1 MHPAAARHLERPLQ
15 YAQWCGRGGTAR
27 CPPIPIYGAQRALVW
42 SPILHDWQFQPKL
55 DGARNRN
62 EPAARYGSSPDSPLE
77 GDGLELLV
85 PQQESPGFPKRS
97 GSCPDGRGPIRLRPP
112 SRSSASAR
120 PHRHIAVPAQVWAR
134 LSLYPAG
141 VSAPSWRKG
150 TERGIQNPCVD
161 GPASQ
166 GLVAAGRRE
175 STIHANIASGRTQHL
190 YPCSGVL
197 FRRRTSDRRSRRR
210 SIFLNLSLA

>member
-1 MHPAAARHLERPLQ
+1 VKARPIRAGRVKGSCRRRCVNAIRISEHFRVVTPNVRRAVGGTVNQRHL
-15 YAQWCGRGGTAR
+15 
-27 CPPIPIYGAQRALVW
+27 
-42 SPILHDWQFQPKL
+42 K
-55 DGARNRN
+55 RNRKFV
-62 EPAARYGSSPDSPLE
+62 DSPQE

-85 PQQESPGFPKRS
+85 PQQESPGFPKHS
-97 GSCPDGRGPIRLRPP
+97 GSRRDGRGPIRLRPP

>member
-1 MHPAAARHLERPLQ
+1 VDSNFRFRDAFSHTS
-15 YAQWCGRGGTAR
+15 GRRIGTQVGGFWTR
-27 CPPIPIYGAQRALVW
+27 
-42 SPILHDWQFQPKL
+42 WQ
-55 DGARNRN
+55 NRF
-62 EPAARYGSSPDSPLE
+62 ATDSPLE

-85 PQQESPGFPKRS
+85 PQQESPGFPKHS
-97 GSCPDGRGPIRLRPP
+97 GSRRDGRGPIRLRPP

-150 TERGIQNPCVD
+150 TGRGIQNPCVD

-175 STIHANIASGRTQHL
+175 WPGPWKSTIHANIASGRTQHL

-210 SIFLNLSLA
+210 SIF